1 MRPADPALAPRRP
14 AQPTAG
20 GRVATDGVERAACA
34 EQNARMPALP
44 PPATASGPGHAG
56 PGARGFTLLELLAA
70 LLILGVVIAV
80 ALPSYLDSV
89 RKGRRSEAFA
99 ALADV
104 QQRQERHRS
113 NQPTYAASLTDPR
126 TAVPPGLEMAGTLTG
141 NGLYELSLANVSAT
155 GYVVAAFGVA
165 GAAQESDAACRTLA
179 VQHVGGNVRYGGGA
193 TLAAIDW
200 TVINPDPNRCWQ
212 R

>member
-1 MRPADPALAPRRP
+1 M
-14 AQPTAG
+14 
-20 GRVATDGVERAACA
+20 ATDGVERAACA

-113 NQPTYAASLTDPR
+113 NQPTYAVSLTDPR
-126 TAVPPGLEMAGTLTG
+126 TAVPPGLEMTG
-141 NGLYELSLANVSAT
+141 AVTSTGLYELSLADVSTT
-155 GYVVAAFGVA
+155 GYVAAAYGVT
-165 GAAQESDAACRTLA
+165 GAAQESDTPCRALA
-179 VQHVGGNVRYGGGA
+179 VRHTGGNVRYGGGA

-200 TVINPDPNRCWQ
+200 SAANSDPNRCWQ